1 MYSDVYPTYIF
12 LQQALNHRLIYQT
25 TAQATFSRIL
35 FKIFRIEKLAQ
46 IISTLQR
53 KICTAD
59 FRKLRP
65 VHASHSCRVE
75 FNSIQLSAAE
85 MCLSIHTS
93 QFCPIVCL
101 QFMLSAMSVSGKCF
115 RRRVFNMADCDTEGT
130 KDLNFAKNYPP
141 MELGDEMVKAG
152 QCSSLFCS
160 MLRLRWD
167 ENGQISSFFLAGP
180 NLCMLMTLK

>member
-65 VHASHSCRVE
+65 VHASYSCRVE

-85 MCLSIHTS
+85 KCACRFIRRNFV
-93 QFCPIVCL
+93 QFCLPSIYAVGY
-101 QFMLSAMSVSGKCF
+101 V
-115 RRRVFNMADCDTEGT
+115 
-130 KDLNFAKNYPP
+130 
-141 MELGDEMVKAG
+141 G
-152 QCSSLFCS
+152 QRKMF
-160 MLRLRWD
+160 
-167 ENGQISSFFLAGP
+167 
-180 NLCMLMTLK
+180 

>member
-25 TAQATFSRIL
+25 TASATFSRSL
-35 FKIFRIEKLAQ
+35 FNIFRIEKLAQ

-93 QFCPIVCL
+93 QFCPIL
-101 QFMLSAMSVSGKCF
+101 
-115 RRRVFNMADCDTEGT
+115 
-130 KDLNFAKNYPP
+130 FA
-141 MELGDEMVKAG
+141 
-152 QCSSLFCS
+152 F
-160 MLRLRWD
+160 
-167 ENGQISSFFLAGP
+167 
-180 NLCMLMTLK
+180 NLCCRLCRSAENVLDVEYSIWRTVILRARRT